1 MAKGSGSAIQAS
13 ILAMALLCL
22 LIQSELAEAAVYSV
36 GDSKGWTFNAV
47 GWPNGKRFRAGD
59 VLGKTPFVFIKRN

>member
-22 LIQSELAEAAVYSV
+22 LIQSELAEAAVY
-36 GDSKGWTFNAV
+36 KGWTFNAV